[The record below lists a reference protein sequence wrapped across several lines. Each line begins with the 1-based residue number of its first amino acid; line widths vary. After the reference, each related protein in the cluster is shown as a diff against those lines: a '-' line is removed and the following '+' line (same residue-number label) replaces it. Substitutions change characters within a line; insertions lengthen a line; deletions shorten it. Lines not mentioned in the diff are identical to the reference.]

1 MIRVAGRGR
10 GFAFAIT
17 ATTLLMIAASA
28 PSPFYPQFAEQL
40 GLLPVA
46 TTLIFAVYAFT
57 MLVALLLTGSISD
70 TVGRRPVIAVG
81 SVLLAVSLA
90 VFWLSES
97 LTMLLVARSL
107 QGVAA
112 GVLLPALSAMVVDLA
127 PPKHMD
133 AASLWNTIAAMIGLG
148 IGAITAAVVLD
159 RAADPAAAVFGTL
172 AVVFLLVAAL
182 MWTTPEQSHS
192 ARPRLGRTV
201 PRLAVPAHLRRAL
214 LVAVPA
220 IIAGWATNGLF
231 LALGSAVVAHEFG
244 ATTHAAQ
251 ASTIPVFA
259 VSGIIASVVLHRRSA
274 RVVSVYGTSALGIG
288 TALSLG
294 ALAVHSF
301 PLYLLTV
308 AVVGTGFGTAF
319 MGVLKTLMP
328 RVSET
333 ERAAV
338 MAVVYTVSYLAFGVP
353 TIIAGLLV
361 PVMSLQGTMTS
372 LGIVIV
378 LLSAVATVK
387 RLRIRDHARG
397 DAG

>member
-182 MWTTPEQSHS
+182 VWTTPEQSHS

-387 RLRIRDHARG
+387 RLRIRDQARG